1 MENGGGLH
9 DFRSSLYSETG
20 LNSVCRSRASGHS
33 LRAEPHAAAQV
44 SKAERPR
51 CRQAGSNICLIKFP
65 LRCQVGR
72 QWIAGRKRLDD
83 TFREDSH
90 LRLRNKWHR
99 HCPLKYPSK
108 PELDSNRTGQDE
120 DAFAKD
126 ARDPPDSFAQQ
137 EFLSAHNANC
147 LATSSRNFQAAVH
160 ETLR

>member
-1 MENGGGLH
+1 MLRIAVPNKGTLARPAAEMLREAGYRQRTDDRDL
-9 DFRSSLYSETG
+9 
-20 LNSVCRSRASGHS
+20 VCTD
-33 LRAEPHAAAQV
+33 AANEV
-44 SKAERPR
+44 ESK
-51 CRQAGSNICLIKFP
+51 L
-65 LRCQVGR
+65 
-72 QWIAGRKRLDD
+72 W
-83 TFREDSH
+83 H

-99 HCPLKYPSK
+99 HCPLKYASK

-137 EFLSAHNANC
+137 EFPSAHNANC